1 MEVKH
6 VKELERQLF
15 WLKHENLGVFEDMSN
30 VPNELICPITQEI
43 FREPVICS
51 GKRITDYIFAVKIIW
66 ISDGFCYERAAID
79 EWFLSGKI
87 SSPMTNLP
95 MESAAYVPNVKLRAQ
110 TFCLLYGE
118 P

>member
-1 MEVKH
+1 M
-6 VKELERQLF
+6 F
-15 WLKHENLGVFEDMSN
+15 N
-30 VPNELICPITQEI
+30 C
-43 FREPVICS
+43 
-51 GKRITDYIFAVKIIW
+51 

-95 MESAAYVPNVKLRAQ
+95 MESATYVPNIKLRAQ
-110 TFCLLYGE
+110 IFCLLYGE